1 MHLRPVTSDDTDL
14 LITLVVEAVN
24 WTGEARIGPQ
34 DVPGDPH
41 LARYA
46 IGWGRPGDVGVVAED
61 DEGAPLGAAW
71 LRCTTADA
79 PGWGRVADDVPE
91 LSLGV
96 LAGARGAGVG
106 SAVLDA
112 CLTAA
117 RADGARAVSLSVE
130 DGNDAARGMYERRGF
145 RVVGRVD
152 GSDTMLLDLG

>member
-1 MHLRPVTSDDTDL
+1 VTPADTDL
-14 LITLVVEAVN
+14 LVALVVEAVN
-24 WTGEARIGPQ
+24 WTGEARVRPQ

-46 IGWGRPGDVGVVAED
+46 IGWGRPGDAGVVAQ
-61 DEGAPLGAAW
+61 DEAGAPLGAAW

-96 LAGARGAGVG
+96 LAGSRGAGVG

-112 CLTAA
+112 CLAAA
-117 RADGARAVSLSVE
+117 RESGARAVSLSVE

-145 RVVGRVD
+145 RVVGRVG
-152 GSDTMLLDLG
+152 GSDTMLLDLR